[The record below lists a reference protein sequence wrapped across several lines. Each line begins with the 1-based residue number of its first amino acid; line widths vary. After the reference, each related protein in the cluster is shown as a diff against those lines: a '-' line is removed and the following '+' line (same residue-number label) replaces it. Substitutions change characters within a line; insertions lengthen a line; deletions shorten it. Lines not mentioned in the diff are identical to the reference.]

1 MADVTRPEAEQALAA
16 RRLRARN
23 WALFGLLFGFVVA
36 IYLITIIKMGH

>member
-1 MADVTRPEAEQALAA
+1 MADVTRQDDAEALAA

-23 WALFGLLFGFVVA
+23 WALFGLLFGFILA